1 MTPVLAQTDDP
12 RAQIARLER
21 RLAREREARLMAERI
36 AEQGTRDLFIQ
47 KQRLKL
53 VESIASAANLLDD
66 PLEAFRVALNEI
78 CSFTGWTNGHAWVL
92 ADEPTEPVALISSR
106 VWSSDTGIETKA
118 FRRATEAMTIGP
130 GLSLPGRVLIKRQ
143 AVWTSDISLDP
154 NCQRARVAEE
164 CGLRAA
170 FAFPALIG
178 TEVGAVLEFFQ
189 STPREPDEKLMR
201 TVDQIGAQLGR
212 VVERRRNTYRAAVDK
227 AALEAEHRAAEQASR
242 AKSAFLAVTSHE
254 VRTPLN
260 AVLGLAQTLKRE
272 PLTPGQHEL
281 IDGVLASG
289 EMLLRL
295 LNAVLDMSK
304 IEANE
309 VTAQI
314 SDFDLGSMLEAVI
327 KIWTPYAHE
336 QGIELAL
343 DTSGL
348 GCRLIR
354 SDEGR
359 IEQTVVNLVANAI
372 KFTPRGERIAICVSS
387 GQDSLRIEVID
398 GGPGVADC
406 DRERIFQPFEQTD
419 SGREAGGTGLGLS
432 ICTGN
437 VRLLGGE
444 IGTDLTETGRSRF
457 WFQCPVET
465 STQEHLEVPEEPVE
479 VQGGLRVLAAEDNP
493 ANRRVLQ
500 LLLAPANV
508 ELTFAEDGQ
517 QALNALATARFDLVL
532 MDANMPVM
540 DGVEALRR
548 IRSGDLAPG
557 ATIHMLTANAFAD
570 DVSRYM
576 AAGADGV
583 LTKPIHLPS
592 LFAVLADCSKGAA
605 TTPAF
610 AESREAAPV

>member
-1 MTPVLAQTDDP
+1 
-12 RAQIARLER
+12 
-21 RLAREREARLMAERI
+21 MAERI
-36 AEQGTRDLFIQ
+36 AEQGTRDLFV
-47 KQRLKL
+47 KRQRLKL

-66 PLEAFRVALNEI
+66 PSDAFRVALDEI
-78 CSFTGWTNGHAWVL
+78 CTYTGWATGHVWIL
-92 ADEPTEPVALISSR
+92 ADYPSDTVKLVSSG
-106 VWSSDTGIETKA
+106 VWSSDSSVEAKA
-118 FRRATEAMTIGP
+118 FRRVTESMSFGP
-130 GLSLPGRVLIKRQ
+130 GPSLPGRVLQKRQ
-143 AVWTSDISLDP
+143 AVWISDIALDVHF
-154 NCQRARVAEE
+154 QRTQVARE

-189 STPREPDEKLMR
+189 GWPREPDETLMR
-201 TVDQIGAQLGR
+201 TVEQIGAQLGR
-212 VVERRRNTYRAAVDK
+212 VVERKRNSDRAAIDK

-260 AVLGLAQTLKRE
+260 AVLGLAQTLRRE

-281 IDGVLASG
+281 VDGVLASG

-309 VTAQI
+309 VTAHL
-314 SDFDLGSMLEAVI
+314 SDFDPGTMVGAIVR
-327 KIWTPYAHE
+327 IWTPYARE
-336 QGIELAL
+336 QGIELSL
-343 DTSGL
+343 DTTEL
-348 GCRLIR
+348 GSRLIR

-372 KFTPRGERIAICVSS
+372 KFTPRGESIAIRVSS
-387 GQDSLRIEVID
+387 VEGSLRVEVID
-398 GGPGVADC
+398 GGPGVDDS
-406 DRERIFQPFEQTD
+406 DRERIFQPFEQTET
-419 SGREAGGTGLGLS
+419 GREAGGTGLGLS

-444 IGTDLTETGRSRF
+444 IGTDRTETGRSRF

-465 STQEHLEVPEEPVE
+465 STRVHLEQPVEPDE

-540 DGVEALRR
+540 DGVEAVRR

-557 ATIHMLTANAFAD
+557 ATIQMLTANAFTD

-592 LFAVLADCSKGAA
+592 LFAVLAACGKAVPSSSAVA
-605 TTPAF
+605 L
-610 AESREAAPV
+610 SH

>member
-1 MTPVLAQTDDP
+1 MSSVPIPSADLRD
-12 RAQIARLER
+12 QISRLER
-21 RLAREREARLMAERI
+21 RLAREREARLAAERI
-36 AEQGTRDLFIQ
+36 AEQGTRDLFVKRQ
-47 KQRLKL
+47 QLKL
-53 VESIASAANLLDD
+53 VESVASAANLMDD
-66 PLEAFRVALNEI
+66 PSGAFRVALDEI
-78 CSFTGWTNGHAWVL
+78 CNYTGWTIGHVWVFP
-92 ADEPTEPVALISSR
+92 DDQPGSVELISSG
-106 VWSSDTGIETKA
+106 VWSSDTTLETRA
-118 FRRATEAMTIGP
+118 FRQATQAMTFGP
-130 GLSLPGRVLIKRQ
+130 GRSLPGRVMDQRK
-143 AVWTSDISLDP
+143 AVWIADISLDDHF
-154 NCQRARVAEE
+154 QRARIARE

-178 TEVGAVLEFFQ
+178 TEVAAVLEFFQ
-189 STPREPDEKLMR
+189 GWPREPDEKLMR
-201 TVDQIGAQLGR
+201 TVEQIGAQLGR
-212 VVERRRNTYRAAVDK
+212 VVERRRNACREAADK

-260 AVLGLAQTLKRE
+260 AILGLTQALKRE
-272 PLTPGQHEL
+272 PLTLRQSDMV
-281 IDGVLASG
+281 DGVLGSG

-304 IEANE
+304 IEANQL
-309 VTAQI
+309 TAHI
-314 SDFDLGSMLEAVI
+314 SDFDLGTMLDAIVRV
-327 KIWTPYAHE
+327 WGPYALE
-336 QGIELAL
+336 QGIDLSL
-343 DTSGL
+343 DTAGL
-348 GCRLIR
+348 GSRLIR

-372 KFTPRGERIAICVSS
+372 KFTPRGEGVAVRVVS
-387 GQDSLRIEVID
+387 GEGSLRIEIID
-398 GGPGVADC
+398 GGPGVAEC
-406 DRERIFQPFEQTD
+406 DRERIFRPFEQTET
-419 SGREAGGTGLGLS
+419 GRQAGGTGLGLS

-465 STQEHLEVPEEPVE
+465 STQESLVEAEEPGE
-479 VQGGLRVLAAEDNP
+479 VQGGLRVLAAEDNE

-517 QALNALATARFDLVL
+517 QALNALAGARFDLVL

-540 DGVEALRR
+540 DGVEAVRR
-548 IRSGDLAPG
+548 IRAGDLAPG
-557 ATIHMLTANAFAD
+557 AAIHMLTANAFED
-570 DVSRYM
+570 DISRYL

-592 LFAVLADCSKGAA
+592 LFAVLADCGKGVPSSLVAA
-605 TTPAF
+605 
-610 AESREAAPV
+610 